1 MRRLDYQE
9 VSDILTGCTILG
21 TGGGGSLQS
30 GLAAVEKEFGEGKE
44 FKLLEFHEIQDE
56 AWFTNPYFCGSIM
69 PEGQE
74 VQITGEEI
82 PSAVRALEEH
92 MGVAFDGLVSIEYGG
107 GNTGEAMAAA
117 AHLGKYMVDA
127 DAAGRAVPELQFS
140 TYYVMEQPITPFS
153 VTTQYGDVVIVKK
166 VDSDARAE
174 A

>member
-82 PSAVRALEEH
+82 PARRWLRPHILENIWWTRTRR
-92 MGVAFDGLVSIEYGG
+92 GGLS
-107 GNTGEAMAAA
+107 
-117 AHLGKYMVDA
+117 
-127 DAAGRAVPELQFS
+127 RSFS
-140 TYYVMEQPITPFS
+140 FLPTM
-153 VTTQYGDVVIVKK
+153 
-166 VDSDARAE
+166 
-174 A
+174 

>member
-127 DAAGRAVPELQFS
+127 DAAGRAVRSFS
-140 TYYVMEQPITPFS
+140 FLPTM
-153 VTTQYGDVVIVKK
+153 
-166 VDSDARAE
+166 
-174 A
+174 

>member
-1 MRRLDYQE
+1 MRKLDYQE

-74 VQITGEEI
+74 VQITG
-82 PSAVRALEEH
+82 
-92 MGVAFDGLVSIEYGG
+92 G
-107 GNTGEAMAAA
+107 GNS
-117 AHLGKYMVDA
+117 V
-127 DAAGRAVPELQFS
+127 GRKGARGA
-140 TYYVMEQPITPFS
+140 
-153 VTTQYGDVVIVKK
+153 YG
-166 VDSDARAE
+166 RRL
-174 A
+174 

>member
-107 GNTGEAMAAA
+107 GNTEI
-117 AHLGKYMVDA
+117 
-127 DAAGRAVPELQFS
+127 GRAHV
-140 TYYVMEQPITPFS
+140 
-153 VTTQYGDVVIVKK
+153 
-166 VDSDARAE
+166 
-174 A
+174 